1 MSAQVSSDGC
11 ADLRAWIADP
21 APSAARR
28 NRRITARTIRL
39 VVAAA
44 DAAQMVAMALAARAF
59 FPGVATAFS
68 VAETVHLAALT
79 ALLAAPLR
87 YALHTACAS
96 DPEPRASAALRAVAA
111 VAITIVQTG
120 AVGWLVL
127 SRSEVLP
134 DDILGWFIAWLLAS
148 SASAAALRFGSA
160 HLAEAL
166 IGGQR
171 VVVVG
176 VPEDAEPLAR
186 SVVEARRK
194 HWHVGG
200 RLDDSEAGSLDRLVD
215 IIERRGADIVAL
227 AMTGPDAAARI
238 AAVCERIAD
247 QPVRVCR
254 VLDAASL
261 ARVPHGATCIG
272 PFVLVDLFTDPQGG
286 LDGAVKR
293 ATDVVMSGFLLLAFA
308 PALALV
314 ALAIRLESPGPV
326 LFRQWRFGLGNRPI
340 FVLKFRTMR
349 IEGCDATGERRTVAR
364 DSRVT
369 RVGRFLRRTSID
381 ELPQLINVLRGE
393 MSLVGPRPHPLH
405 MRVGDSYYFDAVSR
419 YRVRHLVKPGIT
431 GWAQINGSR
440 GEVDTLEKARR
451 RVELDLWYLQNWS
464 LVLDFRILLSTALGR
479 FGTWHA
485 D

>member
-1 MSAQVSSDGC
+1 
-11 ADLRAWIADP
+11 
-21 APSAARR
+21 
-28 NRRITARTIRL
+28 
-39 VVAAA
+39 
-44 DAAQMVAMALAARAF
+44 
-59 FPGVATAFS
+59 
-68 VAETVHLAALT
+68 
-79 ALLAAPLR
+79 
-87 YALHTACAS
+87 
-96 DPEPRASAALRAVAA
+96 
-111 VAITIVQTG
+111 
-120 AVGWLVL
+120 
-127 SRSEVLP
+127 
-134 DDILGWFIAWLLAS
+134 
-148 SASAAALRFGSA
+148 
-160 HLAEAL
+160 
-166 IGGQR
+166 
-171 VVVVG
+171 
-176 VPEDAEPLAR
+176 
-186 SVVEARRK
+186 
-194 HWHVGG
+194 
-200 RLDDSEAGSLDRLVD
+200 
-215 IIERRGADIVAL
+215 
-227 AMTGPDAAARI
+227 
-238 AAVCERIAD
+238 
-247 QPVRVCR
+247 
-254 VLDAASL
+254 
-261 ARVPHGATCIG
+261 
-272 PFVLVDLFTDPQGG
+272 
-286 LDGAVKR
+286 
-293 ATDVVMSGFLLLAFA
+293 
-308 PALALV
+308 
-314 ALAIRLESPGPV
+314 V